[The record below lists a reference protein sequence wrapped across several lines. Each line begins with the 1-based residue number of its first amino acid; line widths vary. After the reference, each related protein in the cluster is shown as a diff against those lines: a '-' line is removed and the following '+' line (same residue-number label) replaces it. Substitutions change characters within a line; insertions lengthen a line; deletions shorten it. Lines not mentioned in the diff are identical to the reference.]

1 MAIAEN
7 KDITLS
13 PRFFNDDKFLLQS
26 EFRQKNNK
34 SDHIADLSQFV
45 SSDTSSKASFIIL

>member
-1 MAIAEN
+1 MAVAEN

-26 EFRQKNNK
+26 EFDKKIKNL
-34 SDHIADLSQFV
+34 IIYESQPIYFV
-45 SSDTSSKASFIIL
+45 RKRL